1 MHASF
6 CMKPCDFCISELHS
20 KGKNIEKIVV
30 VGAGKIGAT
39 IADLLAS
46 TGEYAVTVV
55 DRSQARAMLWKREQ
69 RLKRR
74 RSILKMRRRCK
85 PLLPASLPC

>member
-1 MHASF
+1 MLLFAWNYAILHIRIAF
-6 CMKPCDFCISELHS
+6 QGEIYMKE
-20 KGKNIEKIVV
+20 IVV

-55 DRSQARAMLWKREQ
+55 DRSQAQLDALNQAPKS
-69 RLKRR
+69 RR
-74 RSILKMRRRCK
+74 KHLISKMPRPSK
-85 PLLPASLPC
+85 PL